1 MCVVLPVPNAPL
13 SQLLTLYLAPP
24 TAYCSGDG
32 WVGNQETVKFV
43 SYNGSSNLPLYFR
56 GGRNVAA
63 AFDHLIRA
71 QGFGDAEEVILSGD
85 SAGGLA
91 CYSHADSLQQLL
103 PKARVLVAP
112 DSGYFF
118 HYDLDRGWPEALVG
132 FVAANG
138 NATAYLNQAC
148 VAARAAAG
156 AEPLDCILPEVAA
169 PHIPTPLF
177 VFNSKYDPA
186 LLEISASESGKN
198 VSHTNRVGAMLV
210 ASINATVLSP
220 PNANAAINAAFMPS
234 CFEHC
239 GQWGSNQ
246 SGVFPDFRPSIDG
259 ATGLEAFATW
269 RTALPPATWPP
280 GSPRRAAAEAEAAAR
295 GALGEPRRLWV
306 QEASY
311 PCKTCC
317 QGGQQ

>member
-1 MCVVLPVPNAPL
+1 M
-13 SQLLTLYLAPP
+13 
-24 TAYCSGDG
+24 
-32 WVGNQETVKFV
+32 GNQEKVTFV

-56 GGRNVAA
+56 GGRNAA
-63 AFDHLIRA
+63 AVFDHLVKS
-71 QGFGDAEEVILSGD
+71 QGMGDADEVLLSGD

-118 HYDLDRGWPEALVG
+118 KYDLDRGWPAALVG

-148 VAARAAAG
+148 VAARTAAG
-156 AEPLDCILPEVAA
+156 ADPLECILPEVAA
-169 PHIPTPLF
+169 PHISTPLF
-177 VFNSKYDPA
+177 VMNSKYDPA

-198 VSHTNRVGAMLV
+198 VSNTNRVGAMLV
-210 ASINATVLSP
+210 ASVNATVLSP
-220 PNANAAINAAFMPS
+220 PNVNAAINAAFMPS

-239 GQWGSNQ
+239 GQWGTNQ
-246 SGVFPDFRPSIDG
+246 SAPFPDFNPTIDG
-259 ATGLEAFATW
+259 FTGLEALATW
-269 RTALPPATWPP
+269 RSNLPPSTWPQ
-280 GSPRRAAAEAEAAAR
+280 GSPCRATAEAGAAAR
-295 GALGEPRRLWV
+295 GAQGGSRRVWV
-306 QEASY
+306 QEARF
-311 PCKTCC
+311 PCETCC